1 MSLSGATKDL
11 YPEEVLEAEATG
23 SDGEDVDPK
32 GPEFD
37 EEDLGYSEEKQE
49 HPEPSDEEPEAPEY
63 EDVGY
68 SEDDGYAEGEQTD
81 EEPQAPEVNE
91 EDLGYSEPGSDEDSP
106 QVQGEI
112 GTFQTGTMDTTMAGN
127 EHESADSVTGTFSD
141 ADAQQQERIGSEQ
154 EAAADQAGD
163 YNPDEHTVTEVKQY
177 FATADDEEVDRVKA
191 AEAQGQNRVGIV
203 NYQR

>member
-1 MSLSGATKDL
+1 MSFSGGTKDL

-49 HPEPSDEEPEAPEY
+49 HPEK
-63 EDVGY
+63 
-68 SEDDGYAEGEQTD
+68 TD

-112 GTFQTGTMDTTMAGN
+112 GTLQTGTMDTTMAGN